1 MKNSFAPIALCL
13 FTLSLALP
21 VAASELII
29 PKGETYTVT
38 AENVSMKVD
47 KLVIG
52 DKANIRFADGVSHWE
67 LLAKD
72 ATIGHGVVIH
82 AGGAPGPVG
91 ADGQSY
97 DEPAE
102 ACRSGKSGTSGEAGA
117 PGARGL
123 DIYLGLDARKI
134 GGLQVIADGGAGG
147 NGGAGGQGQK
157 AGKILNCNPVTG
169 GNGGSGGTGGVGGDG
184 GNVVVSVSPFGG
196 GKDVGALTAGVRVSV
211 KPGKGGKGGASGEGG
226 EGSDGQYINAKTLAG
241 SQKWVSGGRSG
252 RSGAAGDGGEEG
264 NYGQLFVG
272 GQFTGFQPMNT
283 RQGGFDGFDNFR
295 PADTGS
301 KDNAAAEQ
309 EIQLLREQLKT
320 LQDRME
326 KLERE

>member
-1 MKNSFAPIALCL
+1 MKKSFAPLAFCL
-13 FTLSLALP
+13 LALS
-21 VAASELII
+21 VALPSTASELII
-29 PKGETYTVT
+29 PGGKTYTVT
-38 AENVSMKVD
+38 ADNMSMNVD

-52 DKANIRFADGVSHWE
+52 DKASIRFAEGVTHWE

-72 ATIGHGVVIH
+72 ATVGHGVVIH
-82 AGGAPGPVG
+82 AAGSAGSDGA
-91 ADGQSY
+91 AGQSY
-97 DEPAE
+97 EEPAD

-117 PGARGL
+117 PGGRGL

-134 GGLQVIADGGAGG
+134 GGLQVIADGGDGG

-157 AGKILNCNPVTG
+157 AGRILNCNPVTG

-184 GNVVVSVSPFGG
+184 GNVVVSVSTLDGD
-196 GKDVGALTAGVRVSV
+196 KDIGALIAGVRVSV
-211 KPGKGGKGGASGEGG
+211 KPGKGGKGGESGEGG

-241 SQKWVSGGRSG
+241 TQKWVSGGRSG
-252 RSGAAGDGGEEG
+252 RSGAAGDGGEAG

-295 PADTGS
+295 PAATTSNNND
-301 KDNAAAEQ
+301 AAEK

-326 KLERE
+326 KLEKE